1 MHEYTSQMSKLGS
14 EQNRS
19 KSVAPQPQFE
29 NSITMRTVADL
40 AGVSAM
46 TVSRALKNDAPIS
59 QRTRERV
66 LAAVKRVGYVPD
78 ISARVLASRR
88 SGFIAALVPSL
99 NNSNFAETVGGMS
112 EIFDPAGLQMLL
124 GDTEYSLTREESL
137 LSAFLQRRPEA
148 IILTGGFHSRRS
160 RQLLLRAGIPSIEIW
175 DLPKKPVGHVVGF
188 SNREAGD
195 RVVRYLHTR
204 GRKRI
209 GFIGSS
215 GKEDTRGHERQ
226 LGYRQAIF
234 ELGLPTGRV
243 VSVGKPAASMEHGAD
258 ALNIMLQR
266 WPDTDAIVCVSDLSA
281 FGALAE
287 SQRRGIA
294 VPGVLALVGF
304 GDFEVARCS
313 HPRLTTMAIDCRE
326 IGKRAAEIVL
336 CSLDDRKHGKTMA
349 PSRTVVSFHVVE
361 RETA

>member
-1 MHEYTSQMSKLGS
+1 
-14 EQNRS
+14 
-19 KSVAPQPQFE
+19 
-29 NSITMRTVADL
+29 
-40 AGVSAM
+40 
-46 TVSRALKNDAPIS
+46 
-59 QRTRERV
+59 
-66 LAAVKRVGYVPD
+66 
-78 ISARVLASRR
+78 
-88 SGFIAALVPSL
+88 
-99 NNSNFAETVGGMS
+99 
-112 EIFDPAGLQMLL
+112 
-124 GDTEYSLTREESL
+124 
-137 LSAFLQRRPEA
+137 
-148 IILTGGFHSRRS
+148 
-160 RQLLLRAGIPSIEIW
+160 
-175 DLPKKPVGHVVGF
+175 
-188 SNREAGD
+188 
-195 RVVRYLHTR
+195 
-204 GRKRI
+204 
-209 GFIGSS
+209 
-215 GKEDTRGHERQ
+215 
-226 LGYRQAIF
+226 
-234 ELGLPTGRV
+234 

>member
-148 IILTGGFHSRRS
+148 IILTGGFHSR
-160 RQLLLRAGIPSIEIW
+160 
-175 DLPKKPVGHVVGF
+175 
-188 SNREAGD
+188 
-195 RVVRYLHTR
+195 
-204 GRKRI
+204 
-209 GFIGSS
+209 
-215 GKEDTRGHERQ
+215 
-226 LGYRQAIF
+226 
-234 ELGLPTGRV
+234 
-243 VSVGKPAASMEHGAD
+243 
-258 ALNIMLQR
+258 
-266 WPDTDAIVCVSDLSA
+266 
-281 FGALAE
+281 
-287 SQRRGIA
+287 
-294 VPGVLALVGF
+294 
-304 GDFEVARCS
+304 
-313 HPRLTTMAIDCRE
+313 
-326 IGKRAAEIVL
+326 
-336 CSLDDRKHGKTMA
+336 
-349 PSRTVVSFHVVE
+349 
-361 RETA
+361 